1 MFSFFFQSFHPN
13 GTLPLHHR
21 TSDNNCNNINQSKS
35 LQNSLQHL
43 NHHNN
48 QSMGEAETLVGAGES
63 MANPPSPVCNNVPI
77 GHNSD
82 AHERRSL
89 SSRSCD
95 HVSCDPGDSSY
106 DDTGG
111 VHSNRHR
118 KRRRRAHGKE
128 QTMKD
133 QATNTDL
140 SSNGT
145 HTIFYSYVKLF
156 LFI

>member
-1 MFSFFFQSFHPN
+1 
-13 GTLPLHHR
+13 
-21 TSDNNCNNINQSKS
+21 
-35 LQNSLQHL
+35 
-43 NHHNN
+43 
-48 QSMGEAETLVGAGES
+48 MGEAETLVGAGES
-63 MANPPSPVCNNVPI
+63 MANPPSPTMCNNVPI

-82 AHERRSL
+82 AHERRSI

-118 KRRRRAHGKE
+118 KRRRRNQCKE
-128 QTMKD
+128 QTTKD

-140 SSNGT
+140 SSNGNIT
-145 HTIFYSYVKLF
+145 FHCSSNFYPTLSSTFVDMYLRMNECI
-156 LFI
+156 LINTNIE